1 MPGRP
6 CPALEFSPHRQPSCM
21 RKLVL
26 LIALVLI
33 VLLFAGVVSIALWEP
48 DAPREP
54 MEKVVPNERLQG

>member
-1 MPGRP
+1 
-6 CPALEFSPHRQPSCM
+6 M